1 MRMRYLISA
10 AFLCVLLFVARMAS
24 AAPAAKT
31 VVYDIPRLDNIT
43 IDGKGDDW
51 GTRGF
56 RVDAFK
62 DVSESLLDS
71 PRTAL
76 SDVSM
81 RMGWDARGLL
91 VLINVV
97 DVSPMEDDDPAS
109 LWRKDSVELYMEDKL
124 GGKDHYQLLVSPGVD
139 GKHAEIRYYFYDFRT
154 SAALKPVP
162 LTCSVAVRKPPT
174 GTSSKH

>member
-1 MRMRYLISA
+1 MHLRQVSCY
-10 AFLCVLLFVARMAS
+10 VLLCAVLCAGRMTL
-24 AAPAAKT
+24 AATTAKP

-62 DVSESLLDS
+62 DVSESLLDN

-76 SDVSM
+76 SDVTM

-91 VLINVV
+91 LL
-97 DVSPMEDDDPAS
+97 DQRRRCEPDGSKT
-109 LWRKDSVELYMEDKL
+109 RKSRS
-124 GGKDHYQLLVSPGVD
+124 GGKIPSNYTCKISW
-139 GKHAEIRYYFYDFRT
+139 
-154 SAALKPVP
+154 AARI
-162 LTCSVAVRKPPT
+162 S
-174 GTSSKH
+174 TSSW